1 MRERR
6 NRLQSETRLEE
17 GTDALPGSIPI
28 RARPDRLSIER
39 RPNRTRQP
47 SRQSPTNRREV
58 QGVYIIS
65 VAARLLQMHPQT
77 LRKYERLGLV
87 HPGRTVGMLRLYS
100 ESDLKKLRLIRYL
113 ETDMGM
119 NLAGVRFIL
128 NLLDQLMKMRERLTT
143 NEDRQA
149 MNVLVDREIERL
161 FRDLKLPLSLLRT

>member
-6 NRLQSETRLEE
+6 NRIQSETRQEE
-17 GTDALPGSIPI
+17 GSDTLPGSIPI
-28 RARPDRLSIER
+28 RPRPDRLSIER
-39 RPNRTRQP
+39 SPNRTRRP
-47 SRQSPTNRREV
+47 SRQSPPNRREV

-87 HPGRTVGMLRLYS
+87 RPGRTVGMLRLYS

-128 NLLDQLMKMRERLTT
+128 GLLDQLMKMRERLTA
-143 NEDRQA
+143 NEGHQS
-149 MNVLVDREIERL
+149 MNVLVDQEIEQL
-161 FRDLKLPLSLLRT
+161 FRDLKLPLSLLRS

>member
-6 NRLQSETRLEE
+6 TRLQSETRQQE
-17 GTDALPGSIPI
+17 GSDPLPGSIPI
-28 RARPDRLSIER
+28 RQRPDHLSIEPT
-39 RPNRTRQP
+39 PNRSGRS
-47 SRQSPTNRREV
+47 SRQSSRNRREV

-87 HPGRTVGMLRLYS
+87 NPGRTVGMLRLYS

-128 NLLDQLMKMRERLTT
+128 SLLDRLMKMRERLTA
-143 NEDRQA
+143 NEGHQP

-161 FRDLKLPLSLLRT
+161 FRDLDLPLSLLRP

>member
-6 NRLQSETRLEE
+6 TRLQSETPKEQ
-17 GTDALPGSIPI
+17 GADTLPGSIPI
-28 RARPDRLSIER
+28 RQRPDNLSIEPARSGAR
-39 RPNRTRQP
+39 RA
-47 SRQSPTNRREV
+47 NRREV

-128 NLLDQLMKMRERLTT
+128 SLLDRLMKMRERLTA
-143 NEDRQA
+143 NDGRQP
-149 MNVLVDREIERL
+149 MNDLVDREIERL
-161 FRDLKLPLSLLRT
+161 FRDLDLPLSLLR

>member
-6 NRLQSETRLEE
+6 TRLQSETRQQE
-17 GTDALPGSIPI
+17 GSDPLPGSIPI
-28 RARPDRLSIER
+28 RQRPDRLSIEPT
-39 RPNRTRQP
+39 PNRSGRS
-47 SRQSPTNRREV
+47 SRNRREV

-87 HPGRTVGMLRLYS
+87 RPGRTVGMLRLYS

-128 NLLDQLMKMRERLTT
+128 SLLNRLMKMRERLTT
-143 NEDRQA
+143 NEERQP
-149 MNVLVDREIERL
+149 MNVRVDREIERL
-161 FRDLKLPLSLLRT
+161 FRELHLPLSLLRP